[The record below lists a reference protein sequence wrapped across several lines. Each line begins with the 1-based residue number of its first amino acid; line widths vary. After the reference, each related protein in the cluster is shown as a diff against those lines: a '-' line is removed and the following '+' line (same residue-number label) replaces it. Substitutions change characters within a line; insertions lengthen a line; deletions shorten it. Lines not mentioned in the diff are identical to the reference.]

1 MVGQP
6 TRKRPYVA
14 CGGLGGRRW
23 RRVVIHRA
31 TKRTTIPMGPMMLDA
46 TAMEPATLL
55 VSAQM
60 SPMTVPT
67 TRTATI
73 TASQYRIRR
82 LLMA

>member
-1 MVGQP
+1 M
-6 TRKRPYVA
+6 
-14 CGGLGGRRW
+14 
-23 RRVVIHRA
+23 
-31 TKRTTIPMGPMMLDA
+31 PMGPMMLDA

-60 SPMTVPT
+60 NPMMVPT

-82 LLMA
+82 LLMASRVLR